1 MRSRQA
7 KWFETKIRYE
17 KMMEDGQQKRVTELY
32 VVDSL
37 SFSETERRITEEM
50 SNYISGEF
58 EVADIKPAAYKEVF
72 FSDVPAED
80 CWFKAKLQFIT
91 LDEKSGK
98 EKRSTVNYLVQGAT
112 LQSALKNVNDVMGTT
127 MVDYVVASLSE
138 TKIMDV
144 YEYVTGIKE
153 DGQKSD
159 DKPEFE

>member
-1 MRSRQA
+1 
-7 KWFETKIRYE
+7 
-17 KMMEDGQQKRVTELY
+17 MEDGQQKRVTEQY
-32 VVDSL
+32 VVDSM

-50 SNYISGEF
+50 SNFISGEF
-58 EVADIKPAAYKEVF
+58 EVTDIKPAAYKEVF

-112 LQSALKNVNDVMGTT
+112 LQSALKNVNEVMGTT

-153 DGQKSD
+153 NND
-159 DKPEFE
+159 